1 LQGWSAARQEL
12 SFSKQQGF
20 AIVPSARIPR
30 SVLIYGL
37 LGLIPFLVPPL
48 ISLLTPSHAGI
59 LGLVALVYGA
69 LILSF
74 LGGARWGQEVARP
87 DPRAGVITLAML
99 PTLAG
104 FALLLA
110 SNIDRPVQLLA
121 MAALFGLQFFWDAAS
136 QDLPV
141 WYPRLR
147 LLLSAGAIAGLA
159 AMAWVAS
166 QGTLVLPA
174 STV

>member
-1 LQGWSAARQEL
+1 M
-12 SFSKQQGF
+12 
-20 AIVPSARIPR
+20 PSARIPR

-37 LGLIPFLVPPL
+37 LGLIPFLAPPL

-69 LILSF
+69 LIMSF

-87 DPRAGVITLAML
+87 DPRAGVITLSML

-110 SNIDRPVQLLA
+110 TSLDRQSQLLA
-121 MAALFGLQFFWDAAS
+121 MAMLFGLHFFWDAGS
-136 QDLPV
+136 QGLPA

-147 LLLSAGAIAGLA
+147 LFLTAGAIAGLA

-166 QGTLVLPA
+166 RGTFVLPA
-174 STV
+174 NTV

>member
-1 LQGWSAARQEL
+1 V
-12 SFSKQQGF
+12 SKS
-20 AIVPSARIPR
+20 PIPK

-37 LGLIPFLVPPL
+37 LGLIPFLLPPL
-48 ISLLTPSHAGI
+48 IALATPAHAGI

-87 DPRAGVITLAML
+87 APRAGVVTLAML

-110 SNIDRPVQLLA
+110 TSIDRSAQLTA
-121 MAALFGLQFFWDAAS
+121 MAALFGLHFFWDAGS
-136 QDLPV
+136 PELPL
-141 WYPRLR
+141 WYTRLR
-147 LLLSAGAIAGLA
+147 LLLTVGAVAGLA
-159 AMAWVAS
+159 AMAWLAGQAAPVVDA
-166 QGTLVLPA
+166 TIV
-174 STV
+174 